1 MTNTES
7 FILLERLI
15 TPSAAASAR
24 AGLRSAESM
33 TVAVPCTLSSLGD
46 RSFATAGP
54 RAWNKLPSHLRQI
67 QSADT
72 FRRHLKTFFIS
83 PGLFIM
89 TLLGALVVLLHLR
102 RVILTFYIHTLHTY
116 VS

>member
-1 MTNTES
+1 MPYPLSLQDESLDNTNSITIKIEILCLYDNTES

-54 RAWNKLPSHLRQI
+54 RAWNKLPSHLRLI

-72 FRRHLKTFFIS
+72 FRHHLTTFSFHQAFLS
-83 PGLFIM
+83 
-89 TLLGALVVLLHLR
+89 
-102 RVILTFYIHTLHTY
+102 
-116 VS
+116 